1 MFNEYKDWISES
13 EHNELRY
20 EVVYASKWKFGQVSD
35 DNIKPHYPMWFQSFY
50 ELNEFD
56 YKQDCPSVVK
66 TLGERFMEFAPD
78 NFIMVRCMASS
89 NTFGIDGDVHTD
101 WPFPKESVTGVLYTD
116 KEWERNWGGETILYD
131 DQTVASQYEPR
142 KLIIFD
148 SSIPH
153 VGKGPQ
159 RRCPGMRSVMAF
171 QAIHAAAAKKKWPNL
186 TSQGK
191 KETAE
196 LVTNVDINS

>member
-35 DNIKPHYPMWFQSFY
+35 SNIEPHYPMWFQSFY
-50 ELNEFD
+50 ELHNFN
-56 YKQDCPSVVK
+56 YKQDCPPIVK
-66 TLGERFMEFAPD
+66 NLSERFMNLASD

-89 NTFGIDGDVHTD
+89 NTFGLDGDIHTD
-101 WPFPKESVTGVLYTD
+101 WPNLNESITGILYTD
-116 KEWERNWGGETILYD
+116 KEWEQNWGGETILYD
-131 DQTVASQYEPR
+131 TQTVASQYEPR
-142 KLIIFD
+142 KLIVFD

-153 VGKGPQ
+153 IGKGPQ
-159 RRCPGMRSVMAF
+159 RRCKEMRSIIAF
-171 QAIHAAAAKKKWPNL
+171 QAIHADAAKKKWPNL

-191 KETAE
+191 KQAAKLITECK
-196 LVTNVDINS
+196 LKD